1 MREFKFGS
9 RVVNEVSPAFI
20 IAEIGG
26 NFTTFEEAKTLIDAA
41 VYSGSDAVKLQTF
54 KAETLASKKA
64 KYEMEN
70 TGNVS
75 QFTLFQ
81 EYEIDEKM
89 HEDIYAYARSVKMEI
104 FSTPS
109 HMDDV
114 ELLDKLGTTVYKIGS
129 DDTSNLEFIRNVAAT
144 QKPLIVSTGMCTAVE
159 VDEIVDVIMS
169 TGNKNF
175 SILHAITSYPTK
187 YDIVN
192 LNVIRSFQD
201 RYPGVVIGYSDHT
214 IGVQCCLAARVMGAL
229 ILERHFTMDKNAKGP
244 DHMLSSDPE
253 EMKYLVD
260 SVRIIEQS
268 MGDGVKMPV
277 MQEQINRRNNRKSI
291 VMEKSIA
298 KGEYLSRSHLS
309 IKRPGYG
316 IEPKKLND
324 LIGKPVN
331 QDIEKDEV
339 LTWDLIG
346 G

>member
-1 MREFKFGS
+1 MREFRIGS
-9 RVVNEVSPAFI
+9 TVINENSPAYI

-26 NFTTFEEAKTLIDAA
+26 NFTTYEEAKELIDAA
-41 VYSGSDAVKLQTF
+41 VYSGADAVKLQTF
-54 KAETLASKKA
+54 KAETLASKNA

-81 EYEIDEKM
+81 QYEIDSEM
-89 HEDIYAYARSVKMEI
+89 HKNIYAYARSKNMEI

-114 ELLDKLGTTVYKIGS
+114 EMLEELGTSVYKIGS
-129 DDTSNLEFIRNVAAT
+129 DDTSNLEFIRCVADT
-144 QKPLIVSTGMCTAVE
+144 QKPIIVSTGMCTALE

-192 LNVIRSFQD
+192 LNVIKSFRD

-229 ILERHFTMDKNAKGP
+229 ILERHFTMDKNADGP
-244 DHMLSSDPE
+244 DHILSSDPE
-253 EMKYLVD
+253 EMKYLID
-260 SVRIIEQS
+260 SVRIIETAL
-268 MGDGVKMPV
+268 GDGVKMPV
-277 MQEQINRRNNRKSI
+277 MQEQINRKNNRKSI
-291 VMEKSIA
+291 VLDKPIS
-298 KGEYLSRSHLS
+298 KGEYLTKAHLAV
-309 IKRPGYG
+309 KRPGYG

-324 LIGKPVN
+324 LIGRPVSK
-331 QDIEKDEV
+331 DLEKDMV
-339 LTWDLIG
+339 LTWDMLG

>member
-1 MREFKFGS
+1 MREFKFGDT
-9 RVVNEVSPAFI
+9 VVNEHGPAYI

-26 NFTTFEEAKTLIDAA
+26 NFTTTDEAAKLIDAA
-41 VYSGSDAVKLQTF
+41 VASGADAVKLQTF
-54 KAETLASKKA
+54 KAETLASRKA
-64 KYEMEN
+64 KYEMAN

-81 EYEIDEKM
+81 QYEIDERM
-89 HEDIYAYARSVKMEI
+89 HEEIYAYARSQNMEI

-109 HMDDV
+109 HMTDV
-114 ELLDKLGTTVYKIGS
+114 EMLEKLGTSVYKVGS
-129 DDTSNLEFIRNVAAT
+129 DDTSNLEFIRDLAAT
-144 QKPLIVSTGMCTAVE
+144 QKPLIVSTGMCTAIE
-159 VDEIVDVIMS
+159 VDEIVDTIMS

-175 SILHAITSYPTK
+175 SILHAITSYPTA

-192 LNVIRSFQD
+192 LKVIESFIN

-229 ILERHFTMDKNAKGP
+229 ILERHFTLDKNAEGP

-253 EMKYLVD
+253 EMKYLID
-260 SVRIIEQS
+260 SVRIIETA

-298 KGEYLSRSHLS
+298 KGEFLTRDHLS
-309 IKRPGYG
+309 VKRPGYG

-324 LIGKPVN
+324 LIGRPVG
-331 QDIEKDEV
+331 QDLEKDDV